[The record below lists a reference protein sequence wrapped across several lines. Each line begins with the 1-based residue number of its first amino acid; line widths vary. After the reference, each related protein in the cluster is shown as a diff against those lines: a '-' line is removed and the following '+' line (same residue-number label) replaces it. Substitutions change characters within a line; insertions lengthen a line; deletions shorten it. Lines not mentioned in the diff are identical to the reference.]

1 MNTTKR
7 TILISLLLFLTVFVG
22 SLASQDLLDFEVME
36 GSEWEEGVFEEMV
49 VSTSSRGFSTG
60 VRRLLS
66 KEGTLSF
73 FVSIPPPEQPPEIS
87 ATV

>member
-7 TILISLLLFLTVFVG
+7 TILISLLLFLTVLVG
-22 SLASQDLLDFEVME
+22 SVTSQGFLDFDVTE
-36 GSEWEEGVFEEMV
+36 GSEWEEDVFEEMV
-49 VSTSSRGFSTG
+49 VSTSYRSFSTD